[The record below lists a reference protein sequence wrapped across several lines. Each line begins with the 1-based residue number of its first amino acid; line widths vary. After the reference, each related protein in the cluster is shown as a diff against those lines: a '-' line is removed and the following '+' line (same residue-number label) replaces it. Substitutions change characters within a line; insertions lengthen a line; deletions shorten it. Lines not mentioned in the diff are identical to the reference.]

1 MAALISVASLLL
13 TVFVLYMNAATI
25 LAPEYGFST
34 TGMDAF
40 SDMMTV
46 SEFSTEFTS
55 NLLMTILFTALG
67 AGFEIYNLSKKVQ
80 RVQKINK

>member
-1 MAALISVASLLL
+1 MVFYIYLGVA
-13 TVFVLYMNAATI
+13 I
-25 LAPEYGFST
+25 IIAPEYSFMS
-34 TGMDAF
+34 TGMQAF
-40 SDMMTV
+40 KDMMTV

-67 AGFEIYNLSKKVQ
+67 AGFEIYNLSKAVQ